1 MSKIM
6 FAIARAE
13 GKLIEVCGRQVLQIP
28 LNDFAYAS
36 HLIDDRF
43 TDYAMNQNWY
53 VMIEVGSGNVWI
65 WDGQTLEG

>member
-13 GKLIEVCGRQVLQIP
+13 GKLIELCGRQVLQIP

-36 HLIDDRF
+36 HLIDDK
-43 TDYAMNQNWY
+43 ALNQDWY
-53 VMIEVGSGNVWI
+53 VMVEVGSGNVWI
-65 WDGQTLEG
+65 WDGQTVEG